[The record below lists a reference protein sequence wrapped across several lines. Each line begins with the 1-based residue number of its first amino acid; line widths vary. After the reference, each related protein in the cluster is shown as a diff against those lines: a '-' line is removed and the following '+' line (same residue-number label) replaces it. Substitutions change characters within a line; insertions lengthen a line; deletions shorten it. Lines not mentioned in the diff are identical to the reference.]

1 MPELLWLVLF
11 MSAIGCGWWLGRR
24 ERQPLLQRR
33 AALAISNNHL
43 LDEQPDAALQRLVE
57 ALEVSDETFETHLG
71 VGRQFRL
78 RGELAKA
85 TEVHQ
90 NLLTRPELG
99 RPQQERAQLELAND
113 FLSAGELSR
122 AEPLLQNLVDSGAVV
137 VTQAL
142 RSLQRIYERERE
154 WSKAIEVGVRL
165 AEGDP
170 AVKVATAHYHCEL
183 AEQQLRRRE
192 AQAAR
197 PLLQQALRCD
207 PACVRASLILARL
220 DWQAGQVGAAMRQL
234 LQVVEQD
241 AELFPEALPQ
251 LLEYAAD
258 DEARL
263 RLEQVLGRL
272 LERSDAR
279 RADPLQLALAE
290 LIAQRLGGAAAI
302 EQLQLY
308 LVRQPSLPLMLR
320 LLDYQ
325 RDSADPALRAQ
336 LAPLHEALAVL
347 LSSAPVYRCHHC
359 GFQSRQLYW
368 QCPACHGW
376 STVRRQVRPV
386 LS

>member
-11 MSAIGCGWWLGRR
+11 MLATGCGWWLGRR
-24 ERQPLLQRR
+24 ERQPLQRHR
-33 AALAISNNHL
+33 AAVAISNNHL

-57 ALEVSDETFETHLG
+57 ALEVSNETFETHLG

-122 AEPLLQNLVDSGAVV
+122 AEPLLQNLVSGAAAVMP
-137 VTQAL
+137 QAL

-154 WSKAIEVGVRL
+154 WAKAIEVGTRL
-165 AEGDP
+165 LEQDP
-170 AVKVATAHYHCEL
+170 SVCVATAHYLCEL
-183 AEQQLRRRE
+183 AEQQLRRRD
-192 AQAAR
+192 AQSAR
-197 PLLQQALRCD
+197 PLLLQALRRD
-207 PACVRASLILARL
+207 SACVRASLILARL
-220 DWQAGQVGAAMRQL
+220 DWQAGHADAAMRQL
-234 LQVVEQD
+234 LQVVEQET
-241 AELFPEALPQ
+241 ELFPEALPQ
-251 LLEYAAD
+251 LLQYAAD

-263 RLEQVLGRL
+263 RLEQVLGRI
-272 LERSDAR
+272 LERFEAR

-290 LIAQRLGGAAAI
+290 LIAQRQGSAAAI
-302 EQLQLY
+302 EHLQRCLAQ
-308 LVRQPSLPLMLR
+308 QPSLPLMLR

-325 RDSADPALRAQ
+325 RDSASEALRAQ
-336 LAPLHEALAVL
+336 LSPLREALAVL
-347 LSSAPVYRCHHC
+347 LANAPAYRCHHC

-376 STVRRQVRPV
+376 STVRRQPRPG
-386 LS
+386 LA

>member
-11 MSAIGCGWWLGRR
+11 MLAIGCGWWLGRR

-33 AALAISNNHL
+33 AAVAISNNHL

-57 ALEVSDETFETHLG
+57 ALEVSNETFETHLG

-99 RPQQERAQLELAND
+99 RSQHERAQLELAND

-122 AEPLLQNLVDSGAVV
+122 AEPLLQNLVDSAAAV
-137 VTQAL
+137 TPQAL

-154 WSKAIEVGVRL
+154 WPKAIEVGARL
-165 AEGDP
+165 AEQDP
-170 AVKVATAHYHCEL
+170 GVRVATAHYHCEL

-192 AQAAR
+192 ALAAR
-197 PLLQQALRCD
+197 PLLLQALRRD

-220 DWQAGQVGAAMRQL
+220 DWQAGHVDAAMRQL

-263 RLEQVLGRL
+263 RLEQVLGRI
-272 LERSDAR
+272 LERADAR

-290 LIAQRLGGAAAI
+290 LIGQRLGSAAAI
-302 EQLQLY
+302 EHLQQSLA
-308 LVRQPSLPLMLR
+308 RQPSLPLMLR

-325 RDSADPALRAQ
+325 RDSAPEGLRAQ
-336 LAPLHEALAVL
+336 LSPLREALATL
-347 LSSAPVYRCHHC
+347 LASAPAYRCHHC

-376 STVRRQVRPV
+376 STVRRQPRPG
-386 LS
+386 LA

>member
-11 MSAIGCGWWLGRR
+11 MLAIGSGWWLGRR
-24 ERQPLLQRR
+24 ERQPHVQRR
-33 AALAISNNHL
+33 GAAAISNNHL
-43 LDEQPDAALQRLVE
+43 LDDQPDAALQRLVE
-57 ALEVSDETFETHLG
+57 ALEVSNETFETHLG
-71 VGRQFRL
+71 VGRQFRQ

-99 RPQQERAQLELAND
+99 RSQQERAQLELAND

-122 AEPLLQNLVDSGAVV
+122 AEPLLQNLVDSGAAVLQ
-137 VTQAL
+137 QAL
-142 RSLQRIYERERE
+142 RSLLRIYERERE
-154 WSKAIEVGVRL
+154 WAKAIEVGARL
-165 AEGDP
+165 AGEDP
-170 AVKVATAHYHCEL
+170 AVRVATAHYHCEL

-197 PLLQQALRCD
+197 PLLLQALRGD

-220 DWQAGQVGAAMRQL
+220 DWQAGHADAAMRQL

-241 AELFPEALPQ
+241 AELFAEALPP
-251 LLEYAAD
+251 LLQYAAS

-263 RLEQVLGRL
+263 RLEQVLGRI
-272 LERSDAR
+272 LERFDAR
-279 RADPLQLALAE
+279 RADPLQLALAD
-290 LIAQRLGGAAAI
+290 LIAQRLGSAAAI
-302 EQLQLY
+302 EHLQQCLA
-308 LVRQPSLPLMLR
+308 RQPSLPLMLR

-325 RDSADPALRAQ
+325 RDSAPEACRAQ
-336 LAPLHEALAVL
+336 LSPLREALASL
-347 LSSAPVYRCHHC
+347 LASAPLYRCHHC

-376 STVRRQVRPV
+376 STIRRQLRPG
-386 LS
+386 LA

>member
-1 MPELLWLVLF
+1 MPELSWLVLF
-11 MSAIGCGWWLGRR
+11 MLAIAIGWWLGRR

-33 AALAISNNHL
+33 SAAAISNNHL
-43 LDEQPDAALQRLVE
+43 LEDQSDASLQRLVE
-57 ALEVSDETFETHLG
+57 ALEISNETFETHLG

-78 RGELAKA
+78 RGELARA

-90 NLLTRPELG
+90 NLLVRPELG
-99 RPQQERAQLELAND
+99 RAQQERAQLELAND

-122 AEPLLQNLVDSGAVV
+122 AEPLLQNLLDTGAAVAL
-137 VTQAL
+137 QAL
-142 RSLQRIYERERE
+142 RSLLRIYERERE
-154 WSKAIEVGVRL
+154 WQKAIEIGVRL
-165 AEGDP
+165 AEQEPG
-170 AVKVATAHYHCEL
+170 ARAATAHYHCEL
-183 AEQQLRRRE
+183 AEQQLRRCETR
-192 AQAAR
+192 AAR
-197 PLLQQALRCD
+197 PLLLQALRSD

-220 DWQAGQVGAAMRQL
+220 DWQAGHADAAIRQL

-263 RLEQVLGRL
+263 RLEQLLGRI
-272 LERSDAR
+272 LERFDAR

-290 LIAQRLGGAAAI
+290 LIGQRLGSAAAI
-302 EQLQLY
+302 EHLQY
-308 LVRQPSLPLMLR
+308 CLVRQPSLLLMLR

-325 RDSADPALRAQ
+325 RDTAPEALRAQ
-336 LAPLHEALAVL
+336 LSLLREALSAL
-347 LSSAPVYRCHHC
+347 LAGAPGYRCHHC

-376 STVRRQVRPV
+376 STVRRQPRPG
-386 LS
+386 LA

>member
-11 MSAIGCGWWLGRR
+11 MLAIGSGWWLGRR

-33 AALAISNNHL
+33 SAAAISNNHL
-43 LDEQPDAALQRLVE
+43 LEDQPDASLQRLVE
-57 ALEVSDETFETHLG
+57 ALEVSNDTFETHLG
-71 VGRQFRL
+71 VGRQFRQ

-122 AEPLLQNLVDSGAVV
+122 AEPLLQNLVDSGAAVLP
-137 VTQAL
+137 QAL
-142 RSLQRIYERERE
+142 RSLLRIYERERE
-154 WSKAIEVGVRL
+154 WAKAIEVGARL
-165 AEGDP
+165 ADEEP
-170 AVKVATAHYHCEL
+170 SVRVATAHYHCEQ

-192 AQAAR
+192 VQAAR
-197 PLLQQALRCD
+197 PPLHRALRCD

-220 DWQAGQVGAAMRQL
+220 DWQAGHADAAIRQL

-251 LLEYAAD
+251 LLQYAAG

-263 RLEQVLGRL
+263 RLEQVLGRI
-272 LERSDAR
+272 LERFDVR
-279 RADPLQLALAE
+279 RADPLQLALAD
-290 LIAQRLGGAAAI
+290 LIAQRQGSAAAI
-302 EQLQLY
+302 DYLQQCLG
-308 LVRQPSLPLMLR
+308 RQPSLPLMLR

-325 RDSADPALRAQ
+325 RDSAADPARSQLSPLR
-336 LAPLHEALAVL
+336 EALATL
-347 LSSAPVYRCHHC
+347 LGNAPAYRCHHC

-376 STVRRQVRPV
+376 STIRRQPRPG
-386 LS
+386 LA